1 MLDIIEFLPMYM
13 PVPCFGPTY
22 THVRSIEIVVVFVS
36 LFVQIYAVRVH
47 RKLVAPFDISL
58 AHRDIIGTYERRI
71 GRDQSFGRC
80 LVLFLFSFF
89 VRLLFFLAPTQ
100 FEYRVSN
107 VKYKVFRSTVVEKR
121 GNYFINK
128 KK

>member
-13 PVPCFGPTY
+13 PVPCFIAGPTY

-58 AHRDIIGTYERRI
+58 THRDIIGTYERRI
-71 GRDQSFGRC
+71 GRG
-80 LVLFLFSFF
+80 
-89 VRLLFFLAPTQ
+89 
-100 FEYRVSN
+100 
-107 VKYKVFRSTVVEKR
+107 
-121 GNYFINK
+121 
-128 KK
+128 